1 MNQVV
6 VISLNTSKMMILSN
20 ETHTHTTH
28 SHTRYTTLN
37 CGKSLKMRK
46 AIVHIYCEVQT
57 PLMIWMNNFSPPPGS
72 VSHGRSVRKSST
84 KLNKSKE
91 FFVLLPLFANSRLSL
106 KPVLLEDQKNILKN
120 YKEKQTKKVIKIFF
134 TQWKIE
140 A

>member
-1 MNQVV
+1 MIMNQVV

-20 ETHTHTTH
+20 EKHTHTIH

-46 AIVHIYCEVQT
+46 AIVHIYCEVQN

-72 VSHGRSVRKSST
+72 VSHGRSVRKTST

-91 FFVLLPLFANSRLSL
+91 FSSFCCCWQTLGSHW
-106 KPVLLEDQKNILKN
+106 KPVLLEDQKNIVKTTKKN
-120 YKEKQTKKVIKIFF
+120 KQTKGY
-134 TQWKIE
+134 
-140 A
+140 